1 VFYLAATHAQS
12 GIADWLKLLLI
23 SVALTAVGS
32 VIAFD
37 LFGFVS
43 KYRVPPSP
51 RTIEAQERYGR
62 PDVAKV
68 VGVVFLSTGVV
79 CLAFSLVIGLVDLAR

>member
-1 VFYLAATHAQS
+1 M
-12 GIADWLKLLLI
+12 ADWLKLLLI
-23 SVALTAVGS
+23 PLALTAVGA

-43 KYRVPPSP
+43 KYRVSPSP
-51 RTIEAQERYGR
+51 RTIEAQEKYGR
-62 PDVAKV
+62 PDIVKV

-79 CLAFSLVIGLVDLAR
+79 CLAFCLVIGLVDLAR

>member
-1 VFYLAATHAQS
+1 VFYLAAAHAQS
-12 GIADWLKLLLI
+12 GIADLLKLLLI
-23 SVALTAVGS
+23 SVALTAVGA

-51 RTIEAQERYGR
+51 RTIEA
-62 PDVAKV
+62 
-68 VGVVFLSTGVV
+68 
-79 CLAFSLVIGLVDLAR
+79 